1 MTTNALDMIMMKSSL
16 FPPVLAQTYP
26 KRGRSLSLC
35 ELLQPSPLSI
45 SNHFVILL
53 ITMC

>member
-1 MTTNALDMIMMKSSL
+1 MTTNALDMIMMKSL
-16 FPPVLAQTYP
+16 IPPVLAQTYP